1 MSQPLHSDT
10 LRSGHMGSCLQPD
23 ETDPVTDHDTL
34 RDRNARLV
42 RNLLAL
48 RMVLSLDQMQTGR
61 WDDRIEEIDAE
72 LAALGHDMK
81 STAACAAEG
90 LRRTFLLPR
99 LANRRARAGHRS
111 RAHD

>member
-1 MSQPLHSDT
+1 MSHRLHSDT
-10 LRSGHMGSCLQPD
+10 LRLGWMRCSRHPKESQPVKYPATT
-23 ETDPVTDHDTL
+23 EE
-34 RDRNARLV
+34 RNARLV

-48 RMVLSLDQMQTGR
+48 RMVLSVDQMQTGR
-61 WDDRIEEIDAE
+61 WDDRIEEIDQE

-99 LANRRARAGHRS
+99 LANRRRSGHRARA
-111 RAHD
+111 AHE